1 MALTVFARVV
11 EQGGFTAA
19 AKKLGLSPSA
29 VTKTIARLED
39 ELDTQLFT
47 RTTRRLR
54 TTDDGQGFYERC
66 VQILAELEDA
76 EVTLTRG
83 SAVPRGRIRAVVPL
97 SFGRVTLMPELPAF
111 FERYPEISLE
121 LHFSDG
127 PGRPD
132 RRGLR
137 PGGPHRQ
144 HHRQPPDHAAAD
156 PRPAGDGGAPRYL
169 ARHGEPETPEGLRDH
184 NCLISRFGP
193 EWSFRGPDGRAF
205 TLRVRGNAVIN
216 SGDALREA
224 AVAGTGIA
232 QGTWWLY
239 RKDLERGDVRAILQD
254 YAQEGAPVSVLY
266 PAQRHVPAKLRA
278 LIDFLVQITRTGEVA
293 PRPSVRPGL
302 TRPSRATVASVGT
315 DAWIEPRRGSIHA

>member
-1 MALTVFARVV
+1 MDKFMALSVFARVV

-111 FERYPEISLE
+111 FERYSEISLE

-127 PGRPD
+127 PVDLIAEGYDLAVRTGSITD
-132 RRGLR
+132 SRLTTRLLTRGA
-137 PGGPHRQ
+137 Q
-144 HHRQPPDHAAAD
+144 VTVA
-156 PRPAGDGGAPRYL
+156 APRYL

-193 EWSFRGPDGRAF
+193 EWSFRAPDGRPL
-205 TLRVRGNAVIN
+205 TVRVRGNAVIN

-278 LIDFLVQITRTGEVA
+278 LIDFLVQITRTA
-293 PRPSVRPGL
+293 
-302 TRPSRATVASVGT
+302 
-315 DAWIEPRRGSIHA
+315 